1 MRGWQGSFVI
11 SQHNRTRAVGEV
23 PYDQAA
29 ASLLQHCQAN
39 SAPVVLIAGYHG
51 TEKTS
56 LIREVARDNDLVLRE
71 VRAEVI
77 PGRLLQR
84 RLQALSAGQERTVHQ
99 AADLIQGSSRTGPG
113 EKGHVLVQ
121 NIDLFD
127 DDSLQVLDLLARR
140 GQTGL
145 FMTAS
150 APSRL
155 GYRYARILGSSRGLQ
170 VSVGPLSEEE
180 VYRRLTEMLEAPPTF
195 GLCEYLR
202 RCSGGVPRT
211 LERAVRVG
219 KDEGWIGTLGSRSVI
234 MRPPMWMDSQHA
246 ASFRSEVEEVLG
258 KEALRLLDTV
268 AVEEGYPLPRLLSIA
283 DDVVF
288 VLEEAGLLNI
298 ENGKVRIAR
307 PAQRHLLVRGASIGD
322 VRGEPT
328 AEKTLVARLAGATM
342 DGSQISQAAEV
353 LLGRGLLE
361 QARFVA
367 AAFPPGDARGEQIE
381 ACASA
386 LMGAPRRAL
395 HRLSRGSSAEAAE
408 AGENVMVSLAGFLES
423 VLLRRPVP
431 GATQCDLFGQIV
443 RQLDMFED
451 FHAETYLDLVPETV
465 SQHRWV
471 EYKQIW
477 DERREETIQAG
488 DPDLPLLA
496 LATGL
501 AMDAY
506 AAALADHR
514 ERAQTAI
521 DLFVQLPAESIP
533 AVGMDWACGHIG
545 LARILM
551 SPGEEILP
559 PEWLAGEAPERTLLR
574 TTSSETVLLFQ
585 SLVRGEPIDVL
596 RHRLDDIW
604 AQFEG
609 GLARGRVTRRLLEA
623 LDFVVEGGRSE
634 ELIGPAGMIVP
645 QLGEAFRDPWVDVLL
660 LIGQLL
666 HCPPE
671 ELPRDLETV
680 FVGRV
685 DTRGVR
691 RLIIRCVLLRR
702 AAELP
707 REMLEPLVSMGESS
721 GVEAEVLAYASE
733 LLADSE
739 QEAASALERLR
750 EAYPSFHV
758 MRRSERSSGAAASTL
773 RADRLRLLSQ
783 REQQIAERII
793 AGTTAM
799 QTADL
804 FGISVRTVQ
813 THVRNVYRKLAVGSR
828 TELRAEL
835 LSGLEVRP

>member
-29 ASLLQHCQAN
+29 DFLLQHCEAN
-39 SAPVVLIAGYHG
+39 SAPVVLVAGYHG
-51 TEKTS
+51 TEKTR
-56 LIREVARDNDLVLRE
+56 LIRDAARANDLVLRE
-71 VRAEVI
+71 VRADEI
-77 PGRLLQR
+77 PGSLLQR
-84 RLQALSAGQERTVHQ
+84 RLQALSTGQEKIVHQ
-99 AADLIQGSSRTGPG
+99 AADLIQESCRTGPG
-113 EKGHVLVQ
+113 ERGHALVQ
-121 NIDLFD
+121 NIDLLD

-170 VSVGPLSEEE
+170 VSVGPLSAEE
-180 VYRRLTEMLEAPPTF
+180 VYWRLTELLEAPPTS
-195 GLCEYLR
+195 GLCEYLH

-219 KDEGWIGTLGSRSVI
+219 KDEGWIGTLGPRSVI

-258 KEALRLLDTV
+258 REALRLLDTV

-283 DDVVF
+283 DDAVF
-288 VLEEAGLLNI
+288 VLEEAGLLSI
-298 ENGKVRIAR
+298 EGGKVRIAR
-307 PAQRHLLVRGASIGD
+307 PAQRHLLVRGVSSSD
-322 VRGEPT
+322 VEGEPT
-328 AEKTLVARLAGATM
+328 AEKTLVARLAGAAI
-342 DGSQISQAAEV
+342 DSSKASHVAEV

-367 AAFPPGDARGEQIE
+367 AAFSPGDARGEQIE
-381 ACASA
+381 ACASV
-386 LMGAPRRAL
+386 LKGAPRRAL

-408 AGENVMVSLAGFLES
+408 AGENVMVALAGFLES
-423 VLLRRPVP
+423 VLLRRHVP
-431 GATQCDLFGQIV
+431 GATQCDLFGQVV

-465 SQHRWV
+465 SQQRWA
-471 EYKQIW
+471 EYKRIW

-501 AMDAY
+501 AVDAY
-506 AAALADHR
+506 AAAVADHR
-514 ERAQTAI
+514 ERSQAAI
-521 DLFVQLPAESIP
+521 DLFAQLPAESIP
-533 AVGMDWACGHIG
+533 AVGMDWVCEHIG
-545 LARILM
+545 LARILI
-551 SPGEEILP
+551 SPGEESVP
-559 PEWLAGEAPERTLLR
+559 PEWLAGETPERTLLR
-574 TTSSETVLLFQ
+574 TTSSETILLFQ

-623 LDFVVEGGRSE
+623 FDFVVEGDRSE

-645 QLGEAFRDPWVDVLL
+645 QIGEAFRDPWVDVLL
-660 LIGQLL
+660 LTGQLL

-671 ELPRDLETV
+671 ELPQDLETV

-691 RLIIRCVLLRR
+691 RLIIRCVILRR

-707 REMLEPLVSMGESS
+707 HDMLEPLVSMAESS
-721 GVEAEVLAYASE
+721 GVEPEVIAYASE
-733 LLADSE
+733 LLAESE
-739 QEAASALERLR
+739 QEAGSALERLR
-750 EAYPSFHV
+750 EAYPSFQV
-758 MRRSERSSGAAASTL
+758 MRPNQRSSGAAASTL